1 MEWPAMN
8 ARSDPPVS
16 TGNDVERMLDAL
28 RDPRCYPHPVERI
41 AVLETHISWVF
52 LTGSYAYKIKK
63 PVNLGFLDFTTLA
76 ARRHYCE
83 EELRLNRRL
92 APAIYLATVAITGDP
107 DEPHIGG
114 SGPVLEYAVKMREFA
129 QSALLDS
136 ALARGEVGASTVE
149 ALAHKIAAFHAALA
163 PALAIADDAAAAALV
178 PALDNFR
185 QMLPLLDA
193 PAEIAAL
200 TALRDWTQREYRAG
214 AGQFAQR
221 HAAGCVRECH
231 GDLHLGNIALLDGT
245 ATPFDCIE
253 FNPALRWMDVA
264 SEVAFPTMDL
274 EAHGRRDLAYVFL
287 NAYLEHSGDYGGVA
301 VLPFYFVYRAV
312 VRAKISL
319 LRAAQ
324 HGAENEPGRRARA
337 AYQRY
342 LALAVAFTNSRRG
355 AVIIMHGLSGSGKT
369 TLTQP
374 AVAALGAV
382 RIRSDIERK
391 RLHGVDALA
400 RSGSATGGGIYATG
414 ATARTYEQLQ
424 RHARSVAGAGL
435 PVIIDAT
442 FLKREQR
449 AAFQALARELAVPFA
464 IVNVAA
470 PHEALRARVAAR
482 AAHGG
487 DASEAT
493 LAVLENQVATC
504 EPLSA
509 EELDYAVTA
518 DTRRDAAASARALC
532 DGLAQRLRQQPVHG

>member
-1 MEWPAMN
+1 MN
-8 ARSDPPVS
+8 ARNDPPVI
-16 TGNDVERMLDAL
+16 TGNDVERILEAL
-28 RDPRCYPHPVERI
+28 RDPACYPHPVRRV
-41 AVLETHISWVF
+41 AVIETHISWVL
-52 LTGSYAYKIKK
+52 LTGDYAYKIKK

-92 APAIYLATVAITGDP
+92 APDIYLATVAITGDP

-114 SGPVLEYAVKMREFA
+114 SGPVLEYAVKMRE
-129 QSALLDS
+129 
-136 ALARGEVGASTVE
+136 
-149 ALAHKIAAFHAALA
+149 
-163 PALAIADDAAAAALV
+163 
-178 PALDNFR
+178 
-185 QMLPLLDA
+185 
-193 PAEIAAL
+193 
-200 TALRDWTQREYRAG
+200 YRAR
-214 AGQFAQR
+214 ADQFAQR

-231 GDLHLGNIALLDGT
+231 GDLHLGNIALLDGK
-245 ATPFDCIE
+245 AIPFDYIE

-301 VLPFYFVYRAV
+301 VLPFYFVYRAI

-324 HGAENEPGRRARA
+324 HGAEKEQGRRARA

-342 LALAVAFTNSRRG
+342 LALAVAYTNPRRG

-424 RHARSVAGAGL
+424 RHARSVVGAGL

-449 AAFQALARELAVPFA
+449 AAFRALARELAVPFA

-470 PHEALRARVAAR
+470 PHEALRAR
-482 AAHGG
+482 
-487 DASEAT
+487 
-493 LAVLENQVATC
+493 
-504 EPLSA
+504 
-509 EELDYAVTA
+509 
-518 DTRRDAAASARALC
+518 ALC